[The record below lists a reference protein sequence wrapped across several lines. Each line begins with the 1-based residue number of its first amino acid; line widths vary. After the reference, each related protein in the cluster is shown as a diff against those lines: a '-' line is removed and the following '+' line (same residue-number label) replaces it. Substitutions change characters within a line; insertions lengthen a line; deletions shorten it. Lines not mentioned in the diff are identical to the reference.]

1 MSDSP
6 YFAPDYDAPI
16 DYMRRTREYYLAL
29 GYDNPYRWAHYVD
42 APFQPLRKPL
52 KESRVTLITTA
63 AFYQPDKGDQ
73 GPGAPYNAAA
83 KYYKVF
89 SGDTSVDHDMRISHI
104 GYDRK
109 HTTAADRNTWFPLP
123 LMRSFAKQGRF
134 ELAPRFHGAPTN
146 RSQRVTIETDAP
158 EILARCREEGVDAA
172 VVVPNCPVCHQ
183 TSTLVA
189 RHLEHNGI
197 PTVVMGAAKDIVE
210 FAGAPR
216 FLFSDF
222 PLGNACG
229 KPHEP
234 DTQRFTLDL
243 ALKVLE
249 SSIGPRTTVQ
259 SPLRWTEDGDWKND
273 YNNLARMS
281 PEEIARRRAEFDKIK
296 QTALKQ
302 RQVAGVA

>member
-1 MSDSP
+1 MADTMD
-6 YFAPDYDAPI
+6 FAPDFDAPI
-16 DYMRRTREYYLAL
+16 EYMRRTREYYLAL

-52 KESRVTLITTA
+52 KDSVVTLITTA
-63 AFYQPDKGDQ
+63 ALYQPDKGDQ
-73 GPGAPYNAAA
+73 GPGAAYNAAA
-83 KYYKVF
+83 KFYKVYA
-89 SGDTSVDHDMRISHI
+89 GDTSVDHDTRISHI

-109 HTTAADRNTWFPLP
+109 HTTATDSNTWFPLP
-123 LMRSFAKQGRF
+123 LMRAFAKQGRF
-134 ELAPRFHGAPTN
+134 KLAPNFFGAPTN
-146 RSQRVTIETDAP
+146 RSQRVTLEVDAP
-158 EILARCREEGVDAA
+158 DILERCRADGVDAA
-172 VVVPNCPVCHQ
+172 IVVPNCPVCHQ

-189 RHLEHNGI
+189 RYLERNGI
-197 PTVVMGAAKDIVE
+197 PTIVMGCAKDIVE

-234 DTQRFTLDL
+234 ETQRVTLDL

-249 SSIGPRTTVQ
+249 SAIGPRTTVQ
-259 SPLRWTEDGDWKND
+259 SPLRWNDDGDWKLD

-281 PEEIARRRAEFDKIK
+281 AEEVARRRAEFDKVK
-296 QTALKQ
+296 QVALKQ
-302 RQVAGVA
+302 RQAAGVA